1 LLAGRRLPTS
11 GHRSITMAS
20 SATAAI
26 TGEIH
31 SSVFAFFSASCT
43 TNPNLRSGTRAPGWV
58 TPAMVTMRQRPPSRL
73 DVDDVRRESRIVD
86 FHWTLRIRSRKSFQ
100 LFKSGWKIVGW
111 TTPIAHEWMALDL
124 IRMALI
130 TSPW

>member
-1 LLAGRRLPTS
+1 MEGISRRTS
-11 GHRSITMAS
+11 VAYIGPPFTMAS
-20 SATAAI
+20 SATASI

-31 SSVFAFFSASCT
+31 SFVFTFFSASCT
-43 TNPNLRSGTRAPGWV
+43 TNDL
-58 TPAMVTMRQRPPSRL
+58 
-73 DVDDVRRESRIVD
+73 
-86 FHWTLRIRSRKSFQ
+86 HWTLRIRSRKSFQ
-100 LFKSGWKIVGW
+100 LFKSGLKIVGW